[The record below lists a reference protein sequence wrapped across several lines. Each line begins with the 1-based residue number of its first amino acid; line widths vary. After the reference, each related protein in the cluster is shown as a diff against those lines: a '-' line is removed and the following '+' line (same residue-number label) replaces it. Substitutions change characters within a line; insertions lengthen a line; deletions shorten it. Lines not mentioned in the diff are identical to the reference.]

1 MTNHL
6 HFCTA
11 ATTLVWIYAARLQHT
26 PAQRYATHERR
37 EYAFADVRRSLAHE
51 MGKADFDIGCSIPLK
66 PARNPLIATIMRLV
80 A

>member
-1 MTNHL
+1 VTNHL